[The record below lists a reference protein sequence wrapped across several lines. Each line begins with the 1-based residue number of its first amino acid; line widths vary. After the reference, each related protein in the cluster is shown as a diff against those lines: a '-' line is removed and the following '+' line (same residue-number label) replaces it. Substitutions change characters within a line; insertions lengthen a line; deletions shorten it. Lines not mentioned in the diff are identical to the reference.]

1 MGGSSAE
8 GLSMWAKRPRR
19 LLLYAAMLGAGL
31 IIAFPFFWM
40 VSTSLKGGPDAT
52 SFPPSLL
59 PAQWVIAN
67 YADAWRA
74 APFGR
79 YFLNSAI
86 MASGTVLLGLATAS
100 LAAYALARMRVP
112 GRSFI
117 FGALLATLVIPPEV
131 TLIPNYI
138 SMQRLGWYNTYLALI
153 VPFGASVFNV
163 FLLRQAFLQ
172 LPGELYEAAVLEGC
186 SHLRFLARIALPL
199 SRPTL
204 AIIALLTAIRAW
216 NDFQWP
222 LIITDTP
229 DLRPI
234 QVGLTVF
241 RSDVSTNFQLLMAGS
256 VMAVAPVVA
265 LFLFAQRQLIQ
276 GIARSGIRG

>member
-1 MGGSSAE
+1 MAT
-8 GLSMWAKRPRR
+8 
-19 LLLYAAMLGAGL
+19 AGFVM
-31 IIAFPFFWM
+31 AFPFLWM
-40 VSTSLKGGPDAT
+40 LLTSVKSESEAT
-52 SFPPSLL
+52 SFPPSIV
-59 PAQWVIAN
+59 PTQWLFSN
-67 YADAWRA
+67 YLDAWRA

-86 MASGTVLLGLATAS
+86 MAVGTALLGLVTAC
-100 LAAYALARMRVP
+100 LAAYALARMHVP
-112 GRSFI
+112 GRAVI
-117 FGALLATLVIPPEV
+117 FATLLATLVIPPEV

-172 LPGELYEAAVLEGC
+172 LPQELYEAAMLEGC
-186 SHLRFLARIALPL
+186 GHLRYLWKFALPL

-234 QVGLTVF
+234 QVGLTIF

-256 VMAVAPVVA
+256 VMAVVPVVV
-265 LFLFAQRQLIQ
+265 LFIMTQRQLIQ
-276 GIARSGIRG
+276 GIARTGLRG

>member
-1 MGGSSAE
+1 MRA
-8 GLSMWAKRPRR
+8 RPSR
-19 LLLYAAMLGAGL
+19 LLLYAAMLAAGL
-31 IIAFPFFWM
+31 LVAFPFFWM
-40 VSTSLKGGPDAT
+40 ASTSLKSEAEAT
-52 SFPPSLL
+52 SFPPSIFPQVWLFS
-59 PAQWVIAN
+59 N
-67 YADAWRA
+67 YLQAWDA

-86 MASGTVLLGLATAS
+86 MAVGQVLLGLATAS

-112 GRSFI
+112 GRGLI
-117 FGALLATLVIPPEV
+117 FGALLATLIIPPEV

-172 LPGELYEAAVLEGC
+172 LPQELYEAAVLEGC
-186 SHLRFLARIALPL
+186 THLRFLWQFALPL
-199 SRPTL
+199 SRSAL
-204 AIIALLTAIRAW
+204 AIIALLTGIRAW

-222 LIITDTP
+222 LIVTDTP

-234 QVGLTVF
+234 QVGLTIF

-256 VMAVAPVVA
+256 MMAVLPVVV
-265 LFLFAQRQLIQ
+265 LFLLTQRQFIQ